1 MHDPSGAKPANYA
14 ALKEWLTKVRA
25 AETPRSRAVENAISQ
40 TVVASAAATLTV
52 AKTGPA
58 DFDNLT
64 EAIRKAPS
72 GSRILIR
79 PGRYEE
85 SIILDKSLEIAG
97 DGSRQLLHLG
107 VLVCVKKAR
116 NFTGERPMP
125 ASPTEFE
132 DLMTRVRAG
141 SPCPR
146 PIHRPRR
153 RA

>member
-40 TVVASAAATLTV
+40 TVVASSAATLTV

-64 EAIRKAPS
+64 EAIRKASS

-85 SIILDKSLEIAG
+85 SIVLDKSLEIAG
-97 DGSRQLLHLG
+97 DGPRQEIVIENPDLHCVAMLTGQATVRGLTLRSLG
-107 VLVCVKKAR
+107 AAKGNKRSAVDIPQGQLVL
-116 NFTGERPMP
+116 
-125 ASPTEFE
+125 
-132 DLMTRVRAG
+132 
-141 SPCPR
+141 
-146 PIHRPRR
+146 
-153 RA
+153 